1 MSVPSLDTTL
11 TYSKWSRPAKLSQAA
26 CRLLKVGGDRV
37 SAEGWTGVRRLRW
50 GFLSRSGRIA
60 SGITW
65 RRRRGAVLGC
75 PHARAPKVPPKTVGP
90 RRGEWFLGE
99 PAGGGLTTRGGLT
112 TLQCQGTAACFKHGG
127 GKPEWGSP
135 QNACILWGPR
145 VGGGN
150 QDNPQDEKPIQSIS
164 EHDEQLDRVC
174 LNTACTQN
182 QGH

>member
-1 MSVPSLDTTL
+1 MVLFRRRSNEQLERAVLRHDAHLFEVEPPSQTFTGGLPPLESRRRPCECRGLD
-11 TYSKWSRPAKLSQAA
+11 
-26 CRLLKVGGDRV
+26 G
-37 SAEGWTGVRRLRW
+37 SA
-50 GFLSRSGRIA
+50 SAGRIA

-99 PAGGGLTTRGGLT
+99 PAGGGLT